1 MTDIVQFILFLW
13 MFFEINFFLRR
24 AKKTTADL
32 GYEGNELRTLA
43 DRRREFQDAE
53 SSMRGADQEWQKL
66 QPAIAQTRR
75 RKDGKF
81 DERSKLGRMLNRE
94 VPRVRRIRKQ
104 AGQKRASAKR
114 KLAAIES
121 LPGRRVKGWVR
132 AASLRAASRQA
143 MVALPVMILIGGAAE
158 TPTPGNRAGV
168 ILFLWCLAVALLALG
183 YSSATRRKITP

>member
-53 SSMRGADQEWQKL
+53 SALRGADQEWQKL

-183 YSSATRRKITP
+183 YYSSTRRKITP